1 MYDVRLRGE
10 IVGVPN
16 YDSLHSLVSN
26 DREVCLDINNRKGEK
41 CVSAIWLYQKRV
53 WYNSKEWALLYFNN
67 KL

>member
-1 MYDVRLRGE
+1 MTLDVVNWSSIRGLRGE

-41 CVSAIWLYQKRV
+41 CVSAI
-53 WYNSKEWALLYFNN
+53 
-67 KL
+67 